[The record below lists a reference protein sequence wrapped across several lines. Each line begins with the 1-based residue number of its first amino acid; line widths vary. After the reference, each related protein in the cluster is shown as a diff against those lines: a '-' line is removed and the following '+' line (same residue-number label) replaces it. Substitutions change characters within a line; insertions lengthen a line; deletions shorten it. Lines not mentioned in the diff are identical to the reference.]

1 MIGSPTLIHCPEN
14 TPPGSHLSRRFG
26 LLCWNVNKRR
36 GSAVYRRLFER
47 WRQEWS
53 LELLCLQEARL
64 RREAPFLLEGYACY
78 ASVNLRGTQHYYG
91 VLNASASR
99 PLDSQAFLSEGR
111 EGFIGPRKSFLLQHY
126 RLASGATLLLLN
138 VHGINFRENGQY
150 DRELE
155 RMRALLTGH
164 KGPMIVTGDFN
175 GWNPGR
181 QRCLRLF
188 SDALGMKRLDL
199 PQRELKRF
207 FGQPLDL
214 LLFRELAVRRIDVPS
229 LPDFSDHN
237 PILAEFSENR

>member
-138 VHGINFRENGQY
+138 VHGINFRETAQY

-155 RMRALLTGH
+155 RIQTLLGKH
-164 KGPMIVTGDFN
+164 RGPMIVAGDFN
-175 GWNPGR
+175 GWNANR
-181 QRCLRLF
+181 QRRLRRF
-188 SDALGMKRLDL
+188 AGALKLKRLALSVGGVKHFFGHSLDL
-199 PQRELKRF
+199 VLYRELD
-207 FGQPLDL
+207 P
-214 LLFRELAVRRIDVPS
+214 RRIDVP
-229 LPDFSDHN
+229 LVADLSDHN
-237 PILAEFSENR
+237 PILVEFSETD

>member
-1 MIGSPTLIHCPEN
+1 MFKRPKLIHCPESSAPN
-14 TPPGSHLSRRFG
+14 PHLSRHFG

-36 GSAVYRRLFER
+36 RSGPYRRLFER
-47 WRQEWS
+47 WRQEWN

-64 RREAPFLLEGYACY
+64 RREAPFLLEGFACY
-78 ASVNLRGTQHYYG
+78 AAANLRIAQRYYG

-111 EGFIGPRKSFLLQHY
+111 EGFFGPRKSFLLQRH

-155 RMRALLTGH
+155 RMRKLLMHH

-181 QRCLRLF
+181 QRRLKRF
-188 SDALGMKRLDL
+188 SELLGLEHLDL
-199 PQRELKRF
+199 PVGGVKHFL
-207 FGQPLDL
+207 GHPLDL
-214 LLFRELAVRRIDVPS
+214 IFYRALDPRRFDVPFLS
-229 LPDFSDHN
+229 DLSDHN
-237 PILAEFSENR
+237 PILVEFTETD